1 MNALVL
7 LACGTHLG
15 ESLAFAGPPLA
26 LIAGLA
32 VMTVRARRADA
43 DADAAAAHTERL
55 GVLDG
60 SPVG

>member
-1 MNALVL
+1 MTAALL

-32 VMTVRARRADA
+32 VMTIRARRGDR
-43 DADAAAAHTERL
+43 DGGDS
-55 GVLDG
+55 GVMDS